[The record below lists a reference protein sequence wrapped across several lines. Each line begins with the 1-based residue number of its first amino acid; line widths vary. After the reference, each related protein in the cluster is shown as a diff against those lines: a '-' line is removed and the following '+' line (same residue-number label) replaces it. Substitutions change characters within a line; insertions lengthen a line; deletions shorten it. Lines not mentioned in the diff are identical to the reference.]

1 MAKKK
6 DIIETLYEGCRNGD
20 RAAQERLYQH
30 TSQAMLSLCLRYTE
44 NLAEAEDVLQT
55 GYIRVFTHIHSYQ
68 QRGSFEGWIRKIMV
82 NTAIEAY
89 RRRKRILQWT
99 GIDRELEEMVATP
112 HSDPLEYE
120 DIIRMIR
127 ELPDGYRMVFNM
139 FAMEGYSH
147 KEIAETL
154 GISENTSKTQLLR
167 ARQWLKNRMN
177 YQEGEIY
184 ETR

>member
-1 MAKKK
+1 
-6 DIIETLYEGCRNGD
+6 
-20 RAAQERLYQH
+20 LYQH

-44 NLAEAEDVLQT
+44 NLAAAEDVLQT

-127 ELPDGYRMVFNM
+127 ELPD
-139 FAMEGYSH
+139 
-147 KEIAETL
+147 
-154 GISENTSKTQLLR
+154 
-167 ARQWLKNRMN
+167 
-177 YQEGEIY
+177 
-184 ETR
+184 